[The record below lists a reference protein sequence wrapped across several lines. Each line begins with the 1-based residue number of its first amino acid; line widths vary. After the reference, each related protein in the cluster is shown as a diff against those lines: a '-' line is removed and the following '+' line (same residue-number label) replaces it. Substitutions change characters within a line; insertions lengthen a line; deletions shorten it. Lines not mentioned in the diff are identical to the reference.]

1 MLLSSFQPNGLSIM
15 PHPALTLDLRLAW
28 ERMKNEVPDRAFV
41 RCHHELEFIKLNLG
55 GWLEEIDNKV
65 KTGTY
70 VFGNMNICNVPKGRY
85 LVRPGSILT
94 LEDTLVYYGLVG
106 SAFDKIYALI
116 GWSQDRVDYSYRL
129 NGAQQKAE
137 WVLNRFKGWENFR
150 VKSIT
155 KLQKY
160 SHVVIADIAGFYENI
175 DLSILGSQLRSIGI
189 PSGEC
194 DLLSKALNRWANTS
208 GRGLPQG
215 CIPSDILAKVYM
227 DPIDKAL
234 SNMGYDHYRYVD
246 DIRIFCHSEQ
256 EAKQAVISLT
266 VLLREK
272 GLSLQSSKTKICHK
286 HDAVKKIEA
295 IQPIIIDIIAKLKKD
310 PVELLL
316 PSGSVD
322 DSSQDVEEIVEE
334 DINKVHIRIIK
345 EAFDTFFYKGEHAFD
360 KSLFRFLIKRLY
372 KEGDDYAANYCNYVF
387 LMHPEETHT
396 ALTYLT
402 EIDYK
407 DSLSLIE
414 EFLCSNNS
422 VYEYQNYQLVEWLNG
437 RSMIPTVRLLS
448 RVRQLAFD
456 SSSPE
461 YLNAVTTAFIGRHGD
476 AADLDRLEQ
485 LCKASNGLVQAKLM
499 CTLARLEKSRRNG
512 LFRRLEDASFHNKS
526 AIAYVVNM
534 DNVAA
539 KVKKRR

>member
-1 MLLSSFQPNGLSIM
+1 M
-15 PHPALTLDLRLAW
+15 PHPALTLNLRLAW
-28 ERMKNEVPDRAFV
+28 ERMRNEVPDRAFV
-41 RCHHELEFIKLNLG
+41 RCMHELELIKLNLG
-55 GWLEEIDNKV
+55 GWLDDIDNKL

-70 VFGNMNICNVPKGRY
+70 VFGNMSICNVPKGRY

-106 SAFDKIYALI
+106 SAFEKIYDLI

-129 NGAQQKAE
+129 NGAQQKSE
-137 WVLNRFKGWENFR
+137 WILNRFKGWENFR
-150 VKSIT
+150 VKSVA

-160 SHVVIADIAGFYENI
+160 SHVVVADIAGYYENI
-175 DLSILGSQLRSIGI
+175 DLSILGSQLRSLGI
-189 PSGEC
+189 SAGEC
-194 DLLSKALNRWANTS
+194 DLLSRALNRWASTS

-234 SNMGYDHYRYVD
+234 ANMGYDHYRYVD
-246 DIRIFCHSEQ
+246 DIRIFCDSEQ
-256 EAKQAVISLT
+256 EAKKAVIALT

-272 GLSLQSSKTKICHK
+272 GLSLQSAKTKIYHK

-295 IQPIIIDIIAKLKKD
+295 IQPIIIDIINKLKKD

-316 PSGSVD
+316 ANGSVD
-322 DSSQDVEEIVEE
+322 DSSQDVEEDEE

-345 EAFDTFFYKGEHAFD
+345 EAFDTFFTKGDYPFD
-360 KSLFRFLIKRLY
+360 KSLFRFLMKRLY
-372 KEGDDYAANYCNYVF
+372 QEKDDHAAHYCDFVF
-387 LMHPEETHT
+387 LMHPEEMHT
-396 ALTYLT
+396 VLTYLT
-402 EIDYK
+402 EVDYGN
-407 DSLSLIE
+407 SLSLIE

-422 VYEYQNYQLVEWLNG
+422 VYEYQNYQLVEWLNN
-437 RSMIPTVRLLS
+437 RSIIPTARLLA

-461 YLNAVTTAFIGRHGD
+461 YLSAVTTEFVGRHGN

-485 LCKASNGLVQAKLM
+485 MCKASNGLVQTKLM

-512 LFRRLEDASFHNKS
+512 LFRRLEDAFFHNKS
-526 AIAYVVNM
+526 VIAYVANM
-534 DNVAA
+534 DNLTL
-539 KVKKRR
+539 KVKRKK